1 MKKLTVFL
9 ALCSM
14 VFLTGC
20 DLSTKLFS
28 SSSEETEKETTTS
41 TTSLSKKA
49 TNTLEKKITSNVD
62 DEDDEDDEDLEDMEA
77 IDYNNVIIDLLDE
90 CMGWKAEFYD
100 ILDSD
105 DEEFPDDF

>member
-28 SSSEETEKETTTS
+28 SSSEETAKETTTS

-62 DEDDEDDEDLEDMEA
+62 DEDDEDLEDMEA
-77 IDYNNVIIDLLDE
+77 IDYNNAIIDLLDE
-90 CMGWKAEFYD
+90 CMGWEAEFYD